1 MFDLSQVQ
9 DSQIVPQG
17 TYNATIAK
25 VEFKESKSSGKE
37 YLNITFKTDAGNV
50 YNILNVFHDKEQ
62 VKNIA
67 LAELKRLLKAIKQTE
82 LKFESKEQ
90 LANTLQGAQMKI
102 TVKHRTDSYGT
113 KATISGYAESNGDSA
128 IPF

>member
-1 MFDLSQVQ
+1 MFDLNQVQ
-9 DSQIVPQG
+9 EFQIVPEG
-17 TYNATIAK
+17 THNASITK
-25 VEFKESKSSGKE
+25 VEFKESKAGSE